1 MLSFRLLSCW
11 HFAVGKI
18 ANKTFWRSVFLLI
31 RHSDYS
37 VILSK
42 IHSYR
47 LLFWRF
53 CPLG

>member
-1 MLSFRLLSCW
+1 
-11 HFAVGKI
+11 
-18 ANKTFWRSVFLLI
+18 
-31 RHSDYS
+31 
-37 VILSK
+37 LSK